1 MHSPGGMGRVFL
13 RMMDLS
19 KGLTYNYLKAA
30 KERKCFKDV
39 VMENSGCGVV
49 TELMPCIQAALG

>member
-1 MHSPGGMGRVFL
+1 MCSPVGMGRIFL

-30 KERKCFKDV
+30 RERKYFKGV
-39 VMENSGCGVV
+39 VMENSAGEVV
-49 TELMPCIQAALG
+49 AQ